1 MKKIVSNIG
10 WLLLEHGS
18 RLIFALLSTSLLARG
33 LGVEQYGLF
42 QYALNLIL
50 VFMSISFICGAEVIV
65 PMLVNASAKR
75 RRLILGNAF
84 YLRLFFSILAY
95 VFLVSFVYI
104 SNTREQFYL
113 ILILG
118 LILLVSEAFSVVT
131 AWLQSQTNIKPKT
144 ILVISTSLIKCL
156 IVALLFFFNVVD
168 PIYYAFAW
176 VFEAGFIAF
185 GLICIYKNISK
196 SNFFYFSKP
205 MFFYLLKKGFPFFIA
220 LLLMYSFLRL
230 DVIMLR
236 HFSDLVTLGLYT
248 SANQLL
254 LSIVAV
260 SPILAMSLAPAFVYE
275 KSIINIK
282 RNIIYITIFMVV
294 VSLLIAVI
302 MNYLSPIIIP
312 LLFGHK
318 FNGAIP
324 IFSYFLWVMTLY
336 FINEGLN
343 VYFIRMQLGRMLI
356 FKWLLVLLGA
366 LIAYWYFIPL
376 YGAYGAIIGYSIG
389 YSVACIFSVCV
400 MFLDSNKF
408 ISAAV

>member
-104 SNTREQFYL
+104 SDTREQFYL

-248 SANQLL
+248 S
-254 LSIVAV
+254 
-260 SPILAMSLAPAFVYE
+260 
-275 KSIINIK
+275 
-282 RNIIYITIFMVV
+282 
-294 VSLLIAVI
+294 
-302 MNYLSPIIIP
+302 
-312 LLFGHK
+312 
-318 FNGAIP
+318 
-324 IFSYFLWVMTLY
+324 
-336 FINEGLN
+336 
-343 VYFIRMQLGRMLI
+343 
-356 FKWLLVLLGA
+356 
-366 LIAYWYFIPL
+366 
-376 YGAYGAIIGYSIG
+376 
-389 YSVACIFSVCV
+389 
-400 MFLDSNKF
+400 
-408 ISAAV
+408 